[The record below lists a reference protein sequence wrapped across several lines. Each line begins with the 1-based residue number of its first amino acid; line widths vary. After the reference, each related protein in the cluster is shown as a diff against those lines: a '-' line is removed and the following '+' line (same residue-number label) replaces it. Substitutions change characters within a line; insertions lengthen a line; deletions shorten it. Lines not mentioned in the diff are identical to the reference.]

1 MKDSKCLFCKI
12 AAGEEASEIVW
23 ENEEF
28 LCIENKY
35 PVAPVHV
42 LVIPK
47 KHRVKTEWVLPSYAD
62 RPTLKLRNG
71 IATERLKLAVLS
83 GEFWGKMMLS
93 IFSVVSQLGLDK
105 SGYKLVNNGAG
116 YNHFEHEHMHIL
128 GGTKSEPGGT
138 T

>member
-1 MKDSKCLFCKI
+1 MTDLNCLFCKI
-12 AAGEEASEIVW
+12 AVGEEPSKKVW

-35 PVAPVHV
+35 PVAPTHV

-47 KHRVKTEWVLPSYAD
+47 THVAKKDWTVGENIGVTGE
-62 RPTLKLRNG
+62 
-71 IATERLKLAVLS
+71 
-83 GEFWGKMMLS
+83 EFWGKMMA
-93 IFSVVSQLGLDK
+93 VVFTVVRSLGLDK
-105 SGYKLVNNGAG
+105 TGYKLVNNGAG

-128 GGTKSEPGGT
+128 GGTESEPGGT

>member
-1 MKDSKCLFCKI
+1 MKDPNCLFCKI
-12 AAGEEASEIVW
+12 VAGEEPSEKVW

-28 LCIENKY
+28 LCIKNKY

-47 KHRVKTEWVLPSYAD
+47 EHRSKKEWIEEENMGVQL
-62 RPTLKLRNG
+62 
-71 IATERLKLAVLS
+71 
-83 GEFWGKMMLS
+83 GEFWGKMMM
-93 IFSVVSQLGLDK
+93 SVFLVVCKLGLDK

-128 GGTKSEPGGT
+128 GGSKLEPGGT